1 MESKRCRKVPIILY
15 DGTLVKKESESDRR
29 KADQQNRDIKLIPIK
44 INFINSS
51 GKTFEKENE
60 SKSTITPRGEA
71 KHCFEVKS
79 DMMSSQALE
88 KEGKNGPIISCSPPH
103 DRDQH
108 HEDQQHGEE
117 HHGDQQ
123 HGDNH
128 IRDENITIKHI
139 YKNETLRKMDVR
151 DLRDETESF
160 CISEG
165 EVEAE
170 EDQNLKIKPTP
181 SCSVDWRLTQKN
193 LNQIY
198 EDLEVSW
205 TETNI

>member
-15 DGTLVKKESESDRR
+15 DGTLVKKESGSDRR

-51 GKTFEKENE
+51 GKTFEKENG
-60 SKSTITPRGEA
+60 SKSTITLRGEA
-71 KHCFEVKS
+71 KHCVEVKS
-79 DMMSSQALE
+79 DLMSSQALE
-88 KEGKNGPIISCSPPH
+88 KEGKNGPIISYSPPH

-128 IRDENITIKHI
+128 IRDENIIIKHT

-151 DLRDETESF
+151 DLKDETESF